1 MVKKDQVTNGKINKN
16 SNIEDDKI
24 NSLCK
29 FSILNT
35 FELYTPQTPISTA
48 TTPTNGANNN
58 GDLSDESRKIKIY
71 SKIKDEYEPV
81 KDLPTQSFAKKAA
94 ATNNNKQKTTTDK
107 PTIEEEDTKDIDNII
122 NNLPSQKDEKRRKID
137 SNAISLYNHNVNKDT
152 RGGSLALVNGYEPL
166 QYTKP
171 DWHAPWKLM
180 RVVSGHTGW
189 VRAIAVDASNQW
201 FATGGGDN
209 TIKVWDLA
217 SGELKVTLTGHVS
230 QVRGLAIS
238 ARHPYLF
245 SVGDDAKVLCWDLEC
260 NKQIRSYY
268 GHHNAVNAVALHP
281 TLDILF
287 SGGRDKDLRVWDMR
301 TKAKIF
307 EIRGHSDAIT
317 SIAAQNADPQVITGS
332 NDQTVRLWD
341 LASGTCAATLTN
353 HKKSVRALAVHEKEF
368 TFASASADNIKQ
380 WKCPDGTFI
389 KNLSGHN
396 AIVNALALNQD
407 NVLVSAADNGSMQFW
422 DWKTGHCFQKN
433 QSIVQPGSLDSE
445 AGIFAMSFDKTG
457 TRLITCEADKTIKF
471 YKEDENAS
479 EATHPVVD
487 WRPSRDE
494 KRY

>member
-1 MVKKDQVTNGKINKN
+1 MVKKDEQVKNTNINDQKIN
-16 SNIEDDKI
+16 D
-24 NSLCK
+24 LCK

-35 FELYTPQTPISTA
+35 FELYTPK
-48 TTPTNGANNN
+48 TTDIKQQNNN
-58 GDLSDESRKIKIY
+58 NSNNNDMSDESRKIKIY

-81 KDLPTQSFAKKAA
+81 KDLPTQSFTPKKAP
-94 ATNNNKQKTTTDK
+94 ATKQKQQDNNK

-122 NNLPSQKDEKRRKID
+122 NSLPTQNDEKRRKVND
-137 SNAISLYNHNVNKDT
+137 NNAISIYNHNINSDNT
-152 RGGSLALVNGYEPL
+152 RNSRALVNGYEPL

-171 DWHAPWKLM
+171 EWHAPWKLM

-189 VRAIAVDASNQW
+189 VRAIAIDASNQW
-201 FATGGGDN
+201 FATGSADN

-217 SGELKVTLTGHVS
+217 SGELRVTLTGHVS

-238 ARHPYLF
+238 SRHPYLF
-245 SVGDDAKVLCWDLEC
+245 SVGDDAKVLCWDLEA
-260 NKQIRSYY
+260 NKQVRNYY
-268 GHHNAVNAVALHP
+268 GHHNSVHAVALHP

-307 EIRGHSDAIT
+307 EISGHRDAIT
-317 SIAAQNADPQVITGS
+317 SIVSQSADPQVITGS
-332 NDQTVRLWD
+332 NDSTVRLWD
-341 LASGTCAATLTN
+341 LASGSCAATLTN
-353 HKKSVRALAVHEKEF
+353 HKKSVRALALHEKEF
-368 TFASASADNIKQ
+368 TFASGGADNIKQ

-396 AIVNALALNQD
+396 AIINAMALNQD

-422 DWKTGHCFQKN
+422 DWKTGYCFQKN
-433 QSIVQPGSLDSE
+433 STIVQPGSLDSE

-471 YKEDENAS
+471 YKEDDQAT